1 MPPTAAMINQ
11 LDQLQSRYTELESL
25 LVAPETLSNPKLL
38 REYGQEQ
45 SRLEQRVSLYRD
57 LRRLDAELEGARS
70 VLAESDDPEL
80 SELATEEIAELEDRV
95 ERLTQDL
102 RLAMLPPDPNDERAV
117 IVEIRAGAGGEE
129 AALFAAEVY
138 RMYVRFAERRRW
150 KVDLVNLNE
159 TGIGGH
165 KEVIFQVNGR
175 GVYSQLKYESG
186 VHRVQRVPTTEAS
199 GRIHTSTTTVAVLP
213 VAEEVEVQIDPED
226 LIFETYRSSGHGG
239 QSVNTTDSAVRI
251 THRSTGMVSTGMV
264 VTCQDERSQL
274 KNRLKA
280 LAVLRARLL
289 DRQRRQQAAARGDAR
304 RSQIGSGDRNEKIR
318 TYNFPQ
324 DRVTDHRVR
333 LTASNLPGILDGAL
347 DNLITALAQA
357 DQAERLAAVG

>member
-11 LDQLQSRYTELESL
+11 LDQLQSRYAELGGL
-25 LVAPETLSNPKLL
+25 LVAPETITNPKLL

-45 SRLEQRVSLYRD
+45 SRLEQTVSLYRD
-57 LRRLDAELEGARS
+57 LRRLDEELDGARS

-80 SELATEEIAELEDRV
+80 SELASDEIAELEEQV
-95 ERLTQDL
+95 EQLTHDL

-129 AALFAAEVY
+129 ASLFAAELY

-165 KEVIFQVNGR
+165 KEAIFQVNGR

-213 VAEEVEVQIDPED
+213 VAEAVEVEIDPED

-251 THRSTGMVSTGMV
+251 THRPTGMV

-289 DRQRRQQAAARGDAR
+289 DQQRRQRAVARGDAR

-333 LTASNLPGILDGAL
+333 LTTSNLPSILDGAL
-347 DNLITALAQA
+347 DNLITTLAQA
-357 DQAERLAAVG
+357 DQAERLVAVG